1 MKRLLTT
8 LLVLISLGLCT
19 VSVVQWQRETRLRG
33 HILDLIKRLEAENA
47 MRIEAER
54 KVREY
59 EKEIARLT
67 ELRAEVEAKL
77 VEVSREYND
86 LSRDSTARGISIAV
100 YMREV
105 AQMQHGLEATQVAFG
120 KGTAALKDHNAVV
133 TTQNSGVAPDQR
145 CRLILGHKRPRVGLL
160 TIGTEEGKGNEL
172 TNATHELLKQLVEER
187 NDAISKLNA
196 RTLEFNEIVEK
207 YNKLAKSR

>member
-8 LLVLISLGLCT
+8 LLIFISLGLCA
-19 VSVVQWQRETRLRG
+19 VSVVQWQREARLRG
-33 HILDLIKRLEAENA
+33 HILDLVKRLEAENTL
-47 MRIEAER
+47 RIEAER

-86 LSRDSTARGISIAV
+86 LSADSVARGISIAI
-100 YMREV
+100 YMRELGQV
-105 AQMQHGLEATQVAFG
+105 QHGLAATQLAFG
-120 KGTAALKDHNAVV
+120 KGSAAIKDHNSVV
-133 TTQNSGVAPDQR
+133 TSQN
-145 CRLILGHKRPRVGLL
+145 
-160 TIGTEEGKGNEL
+160 
-172 TNATHELLKQLVEER
+172 NAMEKQNELLKQLVEER
-187 NDAISKLNA
+187 NEAISKLNA
-196 RTLEFNEIVEK
+196 RTREFNDLVEK

>member
-8 LLVLISLGLCT
+8 LLILISLGLCT
-19 VSVVQWQRETRLRG
+19 VCLVQWQRETRLRG
-33 HILDLIKRLEAENA
+33 HILDLVKRLEAENV

-77 VEVSREYND
+77 VEVSRELNH
-86 LSRDSTARGISIAV
+86 LSADSTARGISIAI

-105 AQMQHGLEATQVAFG
+105 AQMQHGLEATQHAFG
-120 KGTAALKDHNAVV
+120 KGAEAIKSHNNVV
-133 TTQNSGVAPDQR
+133 STQN
-145 CRLILGHKRPRVGLL
+145 
-160 TIGTEEGKGNEL
+160 
-172 TNATHELLKQLVEER
+172 NALEKQNELLKQLAGER
-187 NDAISKLNA
+187 NDAITKLNA
-196 RTLEFNEIVEK
+196 RTREFNELVEK
-207 YNKLAKSR
+207 YNKLSKSK

>member
-8 LLVLISLGLCT
+8 LLVVISLGLCA
-19 VSVVQWQRETRLRG
+19 VCLVQWKREARLRD
-33 HILDLIKRLEAENA
+33 HIQDLVKRLEAENTL
-47 MRIEAER
+47 RIEAER

-77 VEVSREYND
+77 VEVTREYND
-86 LSRDSTARGISIAV
+86 LSKDSVARGITIAI

-105 AQMQHGLEATQVAFG
+105 MQMQHGLEATQRAFG
-120 KGTAALKDHNAVV
+120 KEAEAIKSHNSVV
-133 TTQNSGVAPDQR
+133 TTQNSAMEKQ
-145 CRLILGHKRPRVGLL
+145 
-160 TIGTEEGKGNEL
+160 N
-172 TNATHELLKQLVEER
+172 ELLKQLVEER
-187 NDAISKLNA
+187 NDAITKLNA
-196 RTLEFNEIVEK
+196 RTREFNELVEK

>member
-8 LLVLISLGLCT
+8 LLILISLGLCG
-19 VSVVQWQRETRLRG
+19 VCLVQWQRESRLRG
-33 HILDLIKRLEAENA
+33 HIDDLAKRLIAENN
-47 MRIEAER
+47 MRIDAER

-59 EKEIARLT
+59 EREIARLT

-86 LSRDSTARGISIAV
+86 LSADSVARGISIAI
-100 YMREV
+100 YMREL
-105 AQMQHGLEATQVAFG
+105 AQVQHGLEATQLAFG
-120 KGTAALKDHNAVV
+120 KGSEALKEHNSVV
-133 TTQNSGVAPDQR
+133 TSQNSAMEKQ
-145 CRLILGHKRPRVGLL
+145 
-160 TIGTEEGKGNEL
+160 NQ
-172 TNATHELLKQLVEER
+172 LLKQLVEER

-196 RTLEFNEIVEK
+196 RTREFNELVEK

>member
-1 MKRLLTT
+1 MKRLLIT
-8 LLVLISLGLCT
+8 LLIFISLGLCV

-33 HILDLIKRLEAENA
+33 HILDLVKRLEAENA
-47 MRIEAER
+47 MRIDAER

-86 LSRDSTARGISIAV
+86 LSKDSTARGISIAI

-105 AQMQHGLEATQVAFG
+105 AQMQHGLAATQAAFG
-120 KGTAALKDHNAVV
+120 KGADAIKDHNAVV
-133 TTQNSGVAPDQR
+133 NSQNSAMEKQ
-145 CRLILGHKRPRVGLL
+145 
-160 TIGTEEGKGNEL
+160 N
-172 TNATHELLKQLVEER
+172 ELLKQLVEER
-187 NDAISKLNA
+187 NDAIAKLNA
-196 RTLEFNEIVEK
+196 RTREFNELVEK
-207 YNKLAKSR
+207 YNKLAKSK